1 MERVL
6 RLPAVG
12 SKRYLTN
19 KVGHTGVIRVS
30 YVCVV
35 CYMCVL
41 CVCDMGS
48 VCVMLYVCEWRE
60 C

>member
-19 KVGHTGVIRVS
+19 KVGQTGVIRVS
-30 YVCVV
+30 YMCVV
-35 CYMCVL
+35 CYMCVWYGL
-41 CVCDMGS
+41 CVCDMGY
-48 VCVMLYVCEWRE
+48 VCVCEWRE